1 MTDAQTPDET
11 DAPQQGGFDRVAE
24 EALSHPV
31 RAALLDLV
39 RRRGTLTATEAARE
53 LGGNSGQH
61 SFHLRQLAR
70 YGFIEEAPHGPGRVR
85 PWRLATPVAE
95 PEPQEELSGLARGL
109 EDEAY
114 RNWLAQR
121 DRAPQRW
128 RHDEAFSQVLYL
140 TPRELTEI
148 GAAVREL
155 VNRYRHRE
163 HRPLTR
169 PPGSAPVA
177 VVARLFPLLEP
188 DLAGPGG
195 DPSGDTDPQ
204 S

>member
-1 MTDAQTPDET
+1 
-11 DAPQQGGFDRVAE
+11 
-24 EALSHPV
+24 
-31 RAALLDLV
+31 
-39 RRRGTLTATEAARE
+39 
-53 LGGNSGQH
+53 
-61 SFHLRQLAR
+61 
-70 YGFIEEAPHGPGRVR
+70 
-85 PWRLATPVAE
+85 
-95 PEPQEELSGLARGL
+95 
-109 EDEAY
+109 
-114 RNWLAQR
+114 
-121 DRAPQRW
+121 
-128 RHDEAFSQVLYL
+128 QVLYL